1 MDRKLRFGLSLR
13 LLVFL
18 IPVIVGALVVN
29 SVIQGMSSERGVELA
44 MTRLLLY
51 KSEDLMRHIENQ
63 WSLLLENGLQNDPAY
78 TESLRRSVRTY
89 AATMLRSD
97 GEWIIAFDE
106 DGVVQFSVGARVAD
120 SGIQEDFSVIEDDDV
135 WIDEVIAGESRIGYG
150 FFSPSLGWSIYI
162 TDIKESYYGD
172 ITLLRWN
179 SIIMIALTTVLAAIF
194 VILFIKRS
202 LKPLGDIITDMHGI
216 MVNRDFG
223 QRVKPVQNDEI
234 GELARE
240 FNLMS
245 DYLERAMSRL
255 KSIAHMEA
263 EARIEIRDRERE
275 TLNVLSLISDHKDP
289 ETARHTT
296 RVGLYAA
303 LLAELRGDSREEVD
317 LMRWAAPLHDL
328 GKVGIPDA
336 ILMQSSSLSED
347 QQKIMQNH
355 VLIGHSVLK
364 HSKSPI
370 LRAGADIALSH
381 HERWDGSGYPSG
393 LKGMDIT
400 VRGRITGLA
409 DVFDA
414 LTTVRPYKEA
424 WAFER
429 SMDWVRGN
437 RGILFD
443 PEIVDLFLQASDR
456 VQLILTENTDD
467 STQEARYSA
476 LT

>member
-1 MDRKLRFGLSLR
+1 VNRQPALGLSIR
-13 LLVFL
+13 LLLFL
-18 IPVIVGALVVN
+18 IPVSIGALVVN
-29 SVIQGMSSERGVELA
+29 SVIQGLYAERGVERA
-44 MTRLLLY
+44 MTRLLMY
-51 KSEDLMRHIENQ
+51 KSEDLTRHIDNQ

-78 TESLRRSVRTY
+78 RESLRRSVRTY

-106 DGVVQFSVGARVAD
+106 NGNVQFSVGARVPD
-120 SGIQEDFSVIEDDDV
+120 SGIPEDFSTIVDGEV
-135 WIDEVIAGESRIGYG
+135 WLNEVIAGDPRVGYG
-150 FFSPSLGWSIYI
+150 FFLPSLGWSVFI

-172 ITLLRWN
+172 IALLRWN
-179 SIIMIALTTVLAAIF
+179 SIIMIALTTVLAAVF
-194 VILFIKRS
+194 VIVFINRS
-202 LKPLGDIITDMHGI
+202 LKPLRDIISDMHGI
-216 MVNRDFG
+216 MVNRDFS
-223 QRVKPVQNDEI
+223 QRVKPIQNDEI

-245 DYLERAMSRL
+245 DYLEKAMSRL

-303 LLAELRGDSREEVD
+303 LLSELRGDSREEVD
-317 LMRWAAPLHDL
+317 LMRWAAPLHDI

-336 ILMQSSSLSED
+336 ILMQSTSLSED
-347 QQKIMQNH
+347 QQSIMKNH

-364 HSKSPI
+364 NSKSPI

-393 LKGMDIT
+393 LKGTDIT
-400 VRGRITGLA
+400 IRGRITGLA

-424 WAFER
+424 WPFEQA
-429 SMDWVRGN
+429 MDWIRDN
-437 RGILFD
+437 RDILFD
-443 PEIVDLFLQASDR
+443 PEIIDLFLQESER
-456 VQLILTENTDD
+456 VEQILNENSDD
-467 STQEARYSA
+467 SPEEAQYSA